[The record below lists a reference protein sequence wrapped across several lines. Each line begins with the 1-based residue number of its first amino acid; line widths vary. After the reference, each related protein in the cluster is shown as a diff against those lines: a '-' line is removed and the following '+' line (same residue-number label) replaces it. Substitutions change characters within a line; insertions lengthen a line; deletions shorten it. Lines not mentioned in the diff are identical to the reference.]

1 MKSLKRRIRDWLNDD
16 DDYNGS
22 MVIASTRGHDGSHL
36 DSQGFRL
43 QVYKAS
49 GGIVIET
56 HAYDEKKDRNNI
68 GLYVI
73 TEDQDVGY
81 EIGKIITFENLKL

>member
-1 MKSLKRRIRDWLNDD
+1 MKSLRRRIRDWLNDD
-16 DDYNGS
+16 DDS
-22 MVIASTRGHDGSHL
+22 MVIASTRGHDVSHL

-56 HAYDEKKDRNNI
+56 HAYDEKKDRSNI

-81 EIGKIITFENLKL
+81 ELGKIITFENLKL

>member
-1 MKSLKRRIRDWLNDD
+1 MKSLRRRIRDWLNDD
-16 DDYNGS
+16 DDS
-22 MVIASTRGHDGSHL
+22 MITAQTRELVGSHL

-81 EIGKIITFENLKL
+81 ELGKIITFENLKL

>member
-16 DDYNGS
+16 DDS
-22 MVIASTRGHDGSHL
+22 MVIASTRGHDVSHL
-36 DSQGFRL
+36 GSQGFRL

-56 HAYDEKKDRNNI
+56 HAYDEKKDRSNI

-81 EIGKIITFENLKL
+81 ELGKIITFENLKL

>member
-1 MKSLKRRIRDWLNDD
+1 MKSLRRRIRDWLNDD
-16 DDYNGS
+16 DDDS
-22 MVIASTRGHDGSHL
+22 MVIASTRVHDASHL

-56 HAYDEKKDRNNI
+56 HAYDEKKDRSNI

-81 EIGKIITFENLKL
+81 ELGKIITFENLKL

>member
-1 MKSLKRRIRDWLNDD
+1 MKSLRRRIRDWLNDD
-16 DDYNGS
+16 DDS
-22 MVIASTRGHDGSHL
+22 MVIATRSQNHDGSQLH
-36 DSQGFRL
+36 SQGFRL

-56 HAYDEKKDRNNI
+56 HAYDEKKDRSNI

-81 EIGKIITFENLKL
+81 ELGKIITFENLKL

>member
-16 DDYNGS
+16 DDDS
-22 MVIASTRGHDGSHL
+22 MVMASTRNHDGSHL

-73 TEDQDVGY
+73 TEDQEIGY
-81 EIGKIITFENLKL
+81 ELGKIITFENLKL

>member
-1 MKSLKRRIRDWLNDD
+1 MKSLKRRIRDWLND

-73 TEDQDVGY
+73 TEGQDVGY

>member
-16 DDYNGS
+16 DDS
-22 MVIASTRGHDGSHL
+22 MVIASTRNHDGSHL

-56 HAYDEKKDRNNI
+56 HAYDEKKDRSNI

-73 TEDQDVGY
+73 TEDQDVGH
-81 EIGKIITFENLKL
+81 ELGKIITFENLKL

>member
-16 DDYNGS
+16 DDDS
-22 MVIASTRGHDGSHL
+22 MVIAQTRVHDASHL

-56 HAYDEKKDRNNI
+56 HAYDEKKDRSNI

-73 TEDQDVGY
+73 TEGQDVGY
-81 EIGKIITFENLKL
+81 EIGKIITYENLKL

>member
-1 MKSLKRRIRDWLNDD
+1 MKSLRRRIRDWLNDD
-16 DDYNGS
+16 DDS
-22 MVIASTRGHDGSHL
+22 MVIATRSQDHDGSHL
-36 DSQGFRL
+36 QSQGFRL

-56 HAYDEKKDRNNI
+56 HAYDERKDRSNI

-73 TEDQDVGY
+73 TEGQDVGY

>member
-1 MKSLKRRIRDWLNDD
+1 MKSLRRRIRDWLNDD
-16 DDYNGS
+16 DHDS
-22 MVIASTRGHDGSHL
+22 MITASTRELVGSHL

-73 TEDQDVGY
+73 TEGQDVGH

>member
-1 MKSLKRRIRDWLNDD
+1 
-16 DDYNGS
+16 
-22 MVIASTRGHDGSHL
+22 
-36 DSQGFRL
+36 
-43 QVYKAS
+43 VYKAS

-56 HAYDEKKDRNNI
+56 HAYDEKKDRSNI

-81 EIGKIITFENLKL
+81 ELGKIITFENLKL

>member
-1 MKSLKRRIRDWLNDD
+1 MKSLRRRIRDWLNDD
-16 DDYNGS
+16 DDS
-22 MVIASTRGHDGSHL
+22 MVIASTRGHDVSHL

-81 EIGKIITFENLKL
+81 ELGKIITFENLKL

>member
-1 MKSLKRRIRDWLNDD
+1 MKSLKRRIRDWLND

-81 EIGKIITFENLKL
+81 ELGKIITFENLKL

>member
-1 MKSLKRRIRDWLNDD
+1 MKSLRRRIRDWLNDD
-16 DDYNGS
+16 NDS
-22 MVIASTRGHDGSHL
+22 FVLATRSQNRDASHL

-73 TEDQDVGY
+73 TEGQDIGH

>member
-1 MKSLKRRIRDWLNDD
+1 MPDWLNDD
-16 DDYNGS
+16 DDDS
-22 MVIASTRGHDGSHL
+22 MVMASTRVHDASHL
-36 DSQGFRL
+36 QSQGFRL

-56 HAYDEKKDRNNI
+56 HTYDERKDRYNL

-73 TEDQDVGY
+73 TEGQDVGY

>member
-1 MKSLKRRIRDWLNDD
+1 MKSLRRRIRDWLNDD
-16 DDYNGS
+16 DDS
-22 MVIASTRGHDGSHL
+22 MVIASTRVHDASHL

-56 HAYDEKKDRNNI
+56 HAYDEKKDRSNI

-81 EIGKIITFENLKL
+81 ELGKIITFENLKL

>member
-1 MKSLKRRIRDWLNDD
+1 MKSLRRRIRDWLNDD
-16 DDYNGS
+16 DDS
-22 MVIASTRGHDGSHL
+22 MVIAGTRGHDVSHL

-56 HAYDEKKDRNNI
+56 HAYDEKKDRSNI

-81 EIGKIITFENLKL
+81 ELGKIITFENLKL

>member
-16 DDYNGS
+16 DDS
-22 MVIASTRGHDGSHL
+22 MVIASTRAHNESHL

-56 HAYDEKKDRNNI
+56 HAYDEKKDRSNI

-73 TEDQDVGY
+73 TEGQDVGY
-81 EIGKIITFENLKL
+81 ELGKIITFENLKL